1 MLNKFREIKNRL
13 NANKDRKALAGNFG
27 YLMLLQIASY
37 IFPLL
42 TIPYLARVIGVE
54 GFGAI
59 AFAAAVMI
67 WFQTVVDWG
76 FNYTATRDLAQN
88 REDTVKIS
96 EIFSKVL
103 WTKLF
108 LMTVMFIVLIGL
120 INIIPFFSQNKN
132 VLFASFLIIPG
143 QILLSEWFFQAIEK
157 MKFITIFSLISKLIF
172 TFSIFIFIKEK
183 DDYILQPIIY
193 GLGSLFVGFYAIY
206 KIVYQW
212 KIKISKPTFKNISK
226 SLKGSFDVFINNLL
240 PNLYNS
246 FSIVLLG
253 IWGGSIANGIYDA
266 GRKFIGISHSFMSI
280 LIRVFFP
287 YLSRH
292 IEKHGIFAKIHLSIA
307 ALGSII
313 LFIASPYLIKFF
325 FTEEFHKAILVL
337 KISSVSIFLIALSHV
352 YGTNYLIIKGYTKEL
367 RNITFVYSILGFLIA
382 IPSVYFYSYIGAN
395 ITLVTIQ
402 GLLGFTIMLKALK
415 IQKNIYFLN
424 KEL

>member
-1 MLNKFREIKNRL
+1 MLNKLKSLKARVST
-13 NANKDRKALAGNFG
+13 NKDGKALAGNFG

-88 REDTVKIS
+88 RDDTVKIS
-96 EIFSKVL
+96 EIFSTVL
-103 WTKLF
+103 WTKLS
-108 LMTVMFIVLIGL
+108 LMAVMFIVLIGL
-120 INIIPFFSQNKN
+120 INTIPFFAENKN

-143 QILLSEWFFQAIEK
+143 QILLSEWFFQAIER

-172 TFSIFIFIKEK
+172 TCSIFIFIKEK
-183 DDYILQPIIY
+183 DDFILQPILS
-193 GLGSLFVGFYAIY
+193 GLGSLIVGLYAIY

-212 KIKISKPTFKNISK
+212 KIKLIKPKFENILKYLK
-226 SLKGSFDVFINNLL
+226 SSFDVFINNLL

-246 FSIVLLG
+246 LSVVLLG
-253 IWGGSIANGIYDA
+253 VWGGGVASGIYDA

-287 YLSRH
+287 YLSRN
-292 IEKHGIFAKIHLSIA
+292 IDKHSMFAKMHLSIA
-307 ALGSII
+307 ALGSVI
-313 LFIASPYLIKFF
+313 LFIIAPCLIKFF
-325 FTEEFHKAILVL
+325 FTEDFYGAILVL

-352 YGTNYLIIKGYTKEL
+352 YGTNYLIIRGYTKEL
-367 RNITFVYSILGFLIA
+367 RNITFMYSMLGFIIA

-395 ITLVTIQ
+395 ITLVVIQ
-402 GLLGFTIMLKALK
+402 GLLGFTIMWKALRV
-415 IQKNIYFLN
+415 QKEIYFLN
-424 KEL
+424 KE